1 MDPLR
6 GLPHQTTYTPVK
18 KHFLDTSKTMVEI
31 FKTDVCDPMDADV
44 FIDAIRKVFPVDKVN
59 FDLQDCDH
67 ILRIDAC
74 ADALPIDSIIQLI
87 NQFGYTA
94 EVLPDEIPFF
104 IK

>member
-1 MDPLR
+1 MDT
-6 GLPHQTTYTPVK
+6 G
-18 KHFLDTSKTMVEI
+18 KTMVEI

-44 FIDAIRKVFPVDKVN
+44 LIDAIRKVFPVDKVN